1 MRFAESIDEEKF
13 VIATYYLETP
23 MELEKAAEALA
34 AEQSTGTW
42 VRVAFESDELIAKY
56 SARVLEVENLG
67 ESNGLNRGRLKLAFP
82 HGNFGPCLPMLLTTT
97 AGNLFEMG
105 EFRNI
110 KLLDLEFPES
120 YLKSFKGPKFGI
132 RGCMKALGIRDR
144 PMIGTII
151 KPCVGLPPKKFAEAC
166 YLAAKGG
173 VDFIKDDELIA
184 NPAYSPIE
192 ERVSATMEMLDRAD
206 EEKGEKTMYAVNI
219 TDEVDRMM
227 DNADAALENGA
238 NCLMVN
244 FITAGFS
251 ALRMVCEDP
260 SVNVPVHCHRDMFAA
275 FTRSEVHGIS
285 TVVVSKLARL
295 AGGDQVHV
303 GAILG
308 KLYESVE
315 QVVENAEVL
324 KAKMGSLRRALPVSS
339 GGQHPGKIPA
349 NIRYLGKEVLILAG
363 GGIHAHPAGPEAGA
377 RAMRQATE
385 AVLAGVPLEEYA
397 KEHEELRQA
406 IEKWGVYER

>member
-56 SARVLEVENLG
+56 SARVLEVEKLG
-67 ESNGLNRGRLKLAFP
+67 ESNGINRGRLKLAFP
-82 HGNFGPCLPMLLTTT
+82 HGNFGACLPMLLTTT